1 MTECSSCKKIFDY
14 EKYYG
19 ICPKCG
25 TYNPRT
31 SSQQN
36 IRPQEVSQETA
47 THQNAYEWENSG
59 RKQGM
64 KTEVPQWHRWLGILL
79 LLGGILLTSAWLK
92 TALKSLL
99 TPKYVVDE
107 DASFVE
113 VENELHQKEEPGAEF
128 ALSTAAITMAVN
140 HAKTVV
146 PADSGR
152 KGYPQQEKLISVE
165 ISYSTVA
172 EFDYDVEHEPIG
184 TPYVRYLD
192 ADGQFVYK
200 EAVPE
205 YSFEE
210 TDIKSYGNVLDIY
223 EMMWEEAE
231 DKTGVYLF
239 FVDAEATEVNFCIS
253 EWDTK
258 SDEQV
263 VIHDVVLELD
273 KEESE

>member
-36 IRPQEVSQETA
+36 IIQQEVSQETA

-64 KTEVPQWHRWLGILL
+64 KTKVPQWHRWLGILL
-79 LLGGILLTSAWLK
+79 LLGGILLTRAWLK
-92 TALKSLL
+92 MALKSLL
-99 TPKYVVDE
+99 TPKYVVEE
-107 DASFVE
+107 DASSME
-113 VENELHQKEEPGAEF
+113 TDNELHQKEEPGAEF
-128 ALSTAAITMAVN
+128 ELSAADIMLKVN

-146 PADSGR
+146 AANSGLE
-152 KGYPQQEKLISVE
+152 GYPQQEKLIAVE
-165 ISYSTVA
+165 ISYSTMA
-172 EFDYDVEHEPIG
+172 ELDYDVEHEPIG

-192 ADGQFVYK
+192 ADGQFVCK
-200 EAVPE
+200 EALPE
-205 YSFEE
+205 YFFDE
-210 TDIKSYGNVLDIY
+210 TETEAYGNVLDIY
-223 EMMWEEAE
+223 KMMLEEAE
-231 DKTGVYLF
+231 NDTGVYLF
-239 FVDAEATEVNFCIS
+239 FVDHEATEVNFCIS

-258 SDEQV
+258 KDEQIV
-263 VIHDVVLELD
+263 VHDVVLELD